1 MNSMESN
8 SMIKTK
14 STFMGKTLCLMGVGL
29 LITFIVGML
38 MSKYIMGVPDSVF
51 YGAMILELVMVITLV
66 KRVSKM
72 STAAAMFWFLVYSAV
87 NGVTLSVIF
96 LTVNQGELITV
107 FALTSAMFFSSGM
120 IGLTTK
126 KDLSAIGQFAM
137 MFVIGLILLMIMQ
150 IFIVSATF
158 NIGIALLGIIIFCA
172 LTAYDMQKIKRMQ
185 AQSNDMH
192 GVVLAALSLYLDF
205 INIFLFVLRLFSRR

>member
-1 MNSMESN
+1 MESN

-14 STFMGKTLCLMGVGL
+14 STFMGKTLCLMGLGL

-66 KRVSKM
+66 KRVAKM

-96 LTVNQGELITV
+96 LTVNQGQLITV
-107 FALTSAMFFSSGM
+107 FALTSLMFFSSGM
-120 IGLTTK
+120 IGITTK

-150 IFIVSATF
+150 MFIASATF